1 MRSQNN
7 LFVLLSAIVLLSFLT
22 MGCGTV
28 GKVKELVGTAKEIQ
42 ETVQAT
48 DLEIPGTEKDGDPPS
63 PTATPKGDAP
73 KAEDTSSS
81 DDPGMDAVNSFR
93 RRDVQRTK
101 NEDGTDASVMIT
113 EIEWTRD
120 PPALRSVMSSD
131 TGEIQLELITV
142 GDTSWMRSAGGTW
155 TELEGDDI
163 SVPMLPEL
171 PNLDTVTLQGTEQV
185 NGVSCKH
192 YGNPALG
199 YEIWVADQKGMPTI
213 ALRVETQ
220 MGPVENVVEISDV
233 NEPFTIAAPETD

>member
-1 MRSQNN
+1 MRPKNN
-7 LFVLLSAIVLLSFLT
+7 LSILLSAIVLLSFLT
-22 MGCGTV
+22 LGCGTI
-28 GKVKELVGTAKEIQ
+28 GKVKELAGTAQEIK

-48 DLEIPGTEKDGDPPS
+48 DLEVPGSEKDGDPSS
-63 PTATPKGDAP
+63 PTATPEGNAP
-73 KAEDTSSS
+73 KAKDPSSS
-81 DDPGMDAVNSFR
+81 GDPGVDAVNSFR

-120 PPALRSVMSSD
+120 PPALRSVISSG

-155 TELEGDDI
+155 IELEGDDI

-171 PNLDTVTLQGTEQV
+171 PNLDTMTLQGTEQV

-199 YEIWVADQKGMPTI
+199 YEIWIADQKGTPTI
-213 ALRVETQ
+213 ALRVKTQ

-233 NEPFTIAAPETD
+233 NEPLTIAAPETD